1 MKYNF
6 KDEERLQIADF
17 FNNDCLV
24 ADILNSIKQLRVEE
38 VLEIYAKPELVE
50 YILKSII
57 RCDTSDTFKIGTI
70 DFSGS
75 VYDFDYRHPYCI
87 SINYLNEIWIDP
99 AYRFSKKNN
108 KFEILDSEATLAYV
122 YQEDVKQDLI
132 DMLDRNDTPTLLFG
146 LETV

>member
-38 VLEIYAKPELVE
+38 VLEIYAKPELAE
-50 YILKSII
+50 YIFKSII
-57 RCDTSDTFKIGTI
+57 RCDTSDNFKIGTI

-75 VYDFDYRHPYCI
+75 EYDFDYGDPYCI
-87 SINYLNEIWIDP
+87 SINYLNEIWIEP
-99 AYRFSKKNN
+99 AYSFSKKTN
-108 KFEILDSEATLAYV
+108 KLEILDSEATLAYV
-122 YQEDVKQDLI
+122 YQDDVKQDLI

-146 LETV
+146 FETV